1 MTEDF
6 NFINFA
12 NTLKSIQKQIG
23 DIDDSLRSL
32 LKIQKANA
40 KGARLKRYLTI
51 EEVSELLEVHRNTVY
66 RYIRSGEL
74 STTMVGRQ
82 LYVHEDDVL
91 VLFDRNRR

>member
-1 MTEDF
+1 MTKDF

-12 NTLKSIQKQIG
+12 NTLKSIQKQMGI
-23 DIDDSLRSL
+23 IDDTLRDL
-32 LKIQKANA
+32 LKLQKTNA
-40 KGARLKRYLTI
+40 KGARLKRYLTV

-74 STTMVGRQ
+74 STSMVGRQ